1 MFGHEPARVHEKRDE
16 TPCPEPTGLPV
27 RPTYRRLT
35 MAGFS
40 PSEAGNLTA
49 HLSGL
54 RSSRSPWTLREIESL
69 LFLRDLVERG
79 RLQP

>member
-1 MFGHEPARVHEKRDE
+1 MFGHEPAKVHEDRDAL
-16 TPCPEPTGLPV
+16 PRPEPIGIPA

-40 PSEAGNLTA
+40 PAEAGNLTA

-54 RSSRSPWTLREIESL
+54 RSSRMPWTLREIESL

-79 RLQP
+79 RLAP